1 MTDPN
6 SVENDVLKSFDAALW
21 LVTAR
26 RQDAGDSPMDNQW
39 LWDEV
44 RRLRGEG
51 EDPSKYLES
60 IGSLVGALIEVSSF
74 FLTGW
79 AHSSGEDPEAIIAL
93 TRRSAK
99 SCTSAKDPHR
109 AATCSTVRTSLS

>member
-1 MTDPN
+1 VTDPN

-60 IGSLVGALIEVSSF
+60 FGILVGALIEVSSF

-93 TRRSAK
+93 TRRICEELYLSEG
-99 SCTSAKDPHR
+99 
-109 AATCSTVRTSLS
+109 STPGSNLLDCQNKP